1 MNRYIRQWKEL
12 GSVTSSNE
20 IHAVCVSTIADPIP
34 DSAPDLVKQAV
45 SEKWAIY
52 SLREGLQ
59 SLPLALHTALQDRGI
74 EIHLGQACT
83 ALQFLSDKIQVCG
96 GGRWTGTQPL

>member
-1 MNRYIRQWKEL
+1 MFRYMRQWKEL
-12 GSVTSSNE
+12 GSVTT
-20 IHAVCVSTIADPIP
+20 IHAVCFYHADPIP

-59 SLPLALHTALQDRGI
+59 SLPLALHTALQDRGV
-74 EIHLGQACT
+74 EIYLGQACT
-83 ALQFLSDKIQVCG
+83 ALEFLRDKIQVCV
-96 GGRWTGTQPL
+96 GGRWTGYIASL